1 MAQVMGT
8 CWKSQNWND
17 KNWERE
23 ELYLSTPSPTRKP
36 IISEGGGSQEPL
48 IPVGNLPEDVYMEK
62 KQKSARSG
70 TEEEVC
76 IWPLNY

>member
-1 MAQVMGT
+1 
-8 CWKSQNWND
+8 
-17 KNWERE
+17 
-23 ELYLSTPSPTRKP
+23 LSTPSPTRKP